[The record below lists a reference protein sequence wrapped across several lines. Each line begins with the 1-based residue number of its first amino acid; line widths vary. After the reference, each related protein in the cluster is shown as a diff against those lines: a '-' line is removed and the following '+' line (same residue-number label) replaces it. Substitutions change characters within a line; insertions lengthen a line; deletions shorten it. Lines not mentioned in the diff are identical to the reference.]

1 MDWTDTY
8 NDLPRISGLPLYMYV
23 YISLKVSYYTIY
35 IYIPIIMSNESYN
48 TKEKNVYKF
57 TGSIIWSCKSFKKE
71 TLSKKKKKQ
80 FEKYTFLIY
89 YSF

>member
-35 IYIPIIMSNESYN
+35 IYSDYHVKWELQYERNKRVQIYWIDNLVVIL
-48 TKEKNVYKF
+48 
-57 TGSIIWSCKSFKKE
+57 SFKKE
-71 TLSKKKKKQ
+71 TLSKKKKNSSKNIH
-80 FEKYTFLIY
+80 F
-89 YSF
+89 

>member
-1 MDWTDTY
+1 
-8 NDLPRISGLPLYMYV
+8 
-23 YISLKVSYYTIY
+23 
-35 IYIPIIMSNESYN
+35 MSNESYN
-48 TKEKNVYKF
+48 TKEKNVYKI